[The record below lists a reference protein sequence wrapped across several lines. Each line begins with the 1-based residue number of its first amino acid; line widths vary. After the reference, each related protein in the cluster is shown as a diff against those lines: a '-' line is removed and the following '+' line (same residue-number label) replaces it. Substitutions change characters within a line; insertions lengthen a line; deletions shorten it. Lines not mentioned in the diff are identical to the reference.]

1 MFMFF
6 KADGTRRKAADI
18 IEYVMKQQKF
28 KELYA
33 EEETL
38 LLRFSCD
45 GAKIA
50 KNINSVRGVFKIL
63 TPRHSLPKEIKELS
77 MSPEDE
83 YSLFFYIG
91 MLCICHL

>member
-1 MFMFF
+1 MFF
-6 KADGTRRKAADI
+6 KADCTRRKAADI

-38 LLRFSCD
+38 PLRFSCD
-45 GAKIA
+45 GAKIS

-63 TPRHSLPKEIKELS
+63 APRHSLPKEIEEMS
-77 MSPEDE
+77 MSLKNE
-83 YSLFFYIG
+83 YSLFFNIG
-91 MLCICHL
+91 TKCICHF

>member
-6 KADGTRRKAADI
+6 KADCTRRKAADI

-50 KNINSVRGVFKIL
+50 KNIGVFKIL

>member
-6 KADGTRRKAADI
+6 KADCTRRKAADI

-38 LLRFSCD
+38 LLR